1 MSFGKSAKKVKII
14 KNYDIKYKTKI
25 STFDL
30 AELIEEEEIDVL
42 FSSSTFSSSS
52 SEWITLRLLLVP
64 LDIIISSPASE
75 T

>member
-14 KNYDIKYKTKI
+14 KDYDIKYKTKI

-42 FSSSTFSSSS
+42 FLIIRVDNATSSFGST
-52 SEWITLRLLLVP
+52 
-64 LDIIISSPASE
+64 
-75 T
+75 